1 MSNVFI
7 TPDNPMSGAN
17 QLSLLLAAFIAGVFA
32 MYNGVK
38 WDAILKGISHAI
50 NTSVLAI
57 LILLMVGMLSGAWMS
72 GGIIP
77 TMIYYGLD
85 ILRPE
90 YFLVATVVIT
100 AIVSVATGSSWS
112 TIATVGVALIA
123 IGEAL
128 GFSPAW
134 SAGAIISGAYFGDKV
149 SPLSDTTNL
158 AATAAQVDIFRH
170 IRFMMRTTVP
180 SILVSLVIFTIM
192 GVKGVNSVDISSSM
206 NLFQENIDDLYCISI
221 WFLLIPIAVIT
232 MIVKG
237 VPAVPVLMIGSL
249 LGVASAAIFQGNLL
263 LLLNGG
269 EALSAR
275 EYYDILSRMMYGS
288 ISPQSGVDTI
298 DNLLSTRGMA
308 GMLDTIWLI
317 IASMIFAGVMEAG
330 HFLERI
336 TGAILHRVSSRP
348 AMVAA
353 TSASCIISNLTTSDQ
368 YISIIVP
375 GKMFN
380 WAYRSR
386 GYSDTLLSR
395 TLEDSATATSPLIP
409 WNTCGATQAA
419 VLGVATLSYLPFA
432 FFCWLS
438 PLMTL
443 LLAFTGVAQVDK
455 SSEANC

>member
-206 NLFQENIDDLYCISI
+206 NLFQENIDD
-221 WFLLIPIAVIT
+221 
-232 MIVKG
+232 
-237 VPAVPVLMIGSL
+237 
-249 LGVASAAIFQGNLL
+249 
-263 LLLNGG
+263 
-269 EALSAR
+269 
-275 EYYDILSRMMYGS
+275 
-288 ISPQSGVDTI
+288 
-298 DNLLSTRGMA
+298 
-308 GMLDTIWLI
+308 
-317 IASMIFAGVMEAG
+317 
-330 HFLERI
+330 
-336 TGAILHRVSSRP
+336 
-348 AMVAA
+348 
-353 TSASCIISNLTTSDQ
+353 
-368 YISIIVP
+368 
-375 GKMFN
+375 
-380 WAYRSR
+380 
-386 GYSDTLLSR
+386 
-395 TLEDSATATSPLIP
+395 
-409 WNTCGATQAA
+409 
-419 VLGVATLSYLPFA
+419 
-432 FFCWLS
+432 
-438 PLMTL
+438 
-443 LLAFTGVAQVDK
+443 
-455 SSEANC
+455 

>member
-1 MSNVFI
+1 
-7 TPDNPMSGAN
+7 
-17 QLSLLLAAFIAGVFA
+17 
-32 MYNGVK
+32 
-38 WDAILKGISHAI
+38 
-50 NTSVLAI
+50 
-57 LILLMVGMLSGAWMS
+57 
-72 GGIIP
+72 
-77 TMIYYGLD
+77 
-85 ILRPE
+85 
-90 YFLVATVVIT
+90 
-100 AIVSVATGSSWS
+100 
-112 TIATVGVALIA
+112 
-123 IGEAL
+123 
-128 GFSPAW
+128 
-134 SAGAIISGAYFGDKV
+134 
-149 SPLSDTTNL
+149 
-158 AATAAQVDIFRH
+158 
-170 IRFMMRTTVP
+170 
-180 SILVSLVIFTIM
+180 
-192 GVKGVNSVDISSSM
+192 
-206 NLFQENIDDLYCISI
+206 ENIDDLYCISI